1 MAQGAIGD
9 YIHARYRNYVLY
21 GLGRNYS
28 KNPPSPTRIAQE
40 QKEAMYR
47 ELINQRITKGITQQK
62 IQALE
67 EQINTYFTYR
77 NNEKNN
83 KSNSYEQEFVK
94 TINEALSGIWG
105 SSAIDFNRMVGLR
118 TFEDFAN
125 LIGKSTTEI
134 EATLK
139 RYQRA
144 NQDQNRRYSVIK
156 NKIKFFANAWE
167 SIKANSSGSNF
178 FSGARKSRLMRDLEI
193 LDKQWL
199 QIETALYDSNNSIE
213 LNRGNLS
220 YKDSIAP
227 TASLDPTRTQKRATT
242 GRNIIQV
249 INDIMKNLL
258 GGYITMIT
266 GYIGE
271 LIPALTMY
279 LLAKKGQA
287 ETDELMQ
294 MVIDPIM
301 NKQRSKN
308 VELTTNFSPLFR
320 IDQVEI
326 DNQKAKWLET
336 HPTLKGIKYFQSD
349 HLQLMETEDLVDITV
364 LSPDDNQPY
373 NMSVKNVNFY
383 SGYNVSI
390 RTGTNILTLVQDYA
404 LFLNHFLNVVGGDEG
419 FQGNYA
425 AIWGQ
430 DIANAKTIPSNAEVQ
445 AMKEAMKLTIFV
457 RSLVGGIWT
466 EGGQKSDIADFFV
479 IRDNSALNGY
489 KIYAVDELYLTVAK
503 NLQKLKVEGF
513 PWQDA
518 NYFRDANEW
527 QGTIAPD
534 WKNASARITNLIN
547 SLRVISYHVSIDPKG
562 IFYTPK

>member
-21 GLGRNYS
+21 GLGRSYS
-28 KNPPSPTRIAQE
+28 KNPPSPTKIAQE

-47 ELINQRITKGITQQK
+47 ELINQRIAKGITQQK
-62 IQALE
+62 IQSLE
-67 EQINTYFTYR
+67 EQINTYFTFR

-83 KSNSYEQEFVK
+83 KSNDYEREFVQ
-94 TINEALSGIWG
+94 TINDALTGIWG
-105 SSAIDFNRMVGLR
+105 KSAINFNRMVGLK
-118 TFEDFAN
+118 TFEDFAK

-134 EATLK
+134 ETTLK
-139 RYQRA
+139 KYQRT
-144 NQDQNRRYSVIK
+144 NQDQNRRYSVMK
-156 NKIKFFANAWE
+156 NKIKFFVDAWE
-167 SIKANSSGSNF
+167 GINNNSSGSNF
-178 FSGARKSRLMRDLEI
+178 FSGARKNRLMRDLEI

-199 QIETALYDSNNSIE
+199 QIETALYDSNSSVE

-220 YKDSIAP
+220 YKDAIAP
-227 TASLDPTRTQKRATT
+227 TANLDPTRTQKRTT
-242 GRNIIQV
+242 GRDIIQV
-249 INDIMKNLL
+249 MNDIMKNLL

-279 LLAKKGQA
+279 LLAKKGKT
-287 ETDELMQ
+287 ETEELMQ

-308 VELTTNFSPLFR
+308 VELTTGFSPLFK
-320 IDQVEI
+320 IDKVEI
-326 DNQKAKWLET
+326 DAQEEKWLKT
-336 HPTLKGIKYFQSD
+336 NPTLNGIKYFQSD
-349 HLQLMETEDLVDITV
+349 HLQVTETEDLVDISV
-364 LSPDDNQPY
+364 FSPSDDQFY

-390 RTGTNILTLVQDYA
+390 RTGTNILILVQDYP

-425 AIWGQ
+425 ATWGQ
-430 DIANAKTIPSNAEVQ
+430 DIANAKTIPDSAEVY

-513 PWQDA
+513 PWYDA
-518 NYFRDANEW
+518 NYFRNANEW
-527 QGTIAPD
+527 QGTITPN
-534 WKNASARITNLIN
+534 WKEASSRITNLIN

-562 IFYTPK
+562 IFYTS